1 MTDAPTAVVRE
12 ALPAEYDAIGEVTVA
27 AYATFAATADD
38 PGYMAELRDVA
49 DRARACPIYVALD
62 SGTGRVLGGAMYIPG
77 PGNPYAERERD
88 GEAGIRMLAVAPWAQ
103 GRGVGSALV
112 QALMARARG
121 EGRRGMALLTLDA
134 MTLAHRLYTR
144 AGFRRDESRDWEAE
158 SGLVLRCFAI
168 SFATADGASATGSRT
183 GA

>member
-1 MTDAPTAVVRE
+1 VTDAPTVEVRE

-27 AYATFAATADD
+27 AYAIFAATADD

-62 SGTGRVLGGAMYIPG
+62 PATGHVLGGAMYIPG

-88 GEAGIRMLAVAPWAQ
+88 GEAGIRMLAVAPRAQ

-112 QALMARARG
+112 EALMARARG

-144 AGFRRDESRDWEAE
+144 AGFRRDESRDWEVE
-158 SGLVLRCFAI
+158 PGLVLRCFSI
-168 SFATADGASATGSRT
+168 SFAEVAAVRAAEPRGA
-183 GA
+183 